1 MKAIPAGY
9 VETSKGVYE
18 RIDTL
23 QRKFMRG
30 KAILPNKN
38 TSRNRKPKPP
48 VCDGS
53 LGEAKRKTPYTGRIH
68 VRVTVRRKRTTDPD
82 NNTPKYVLDC
92 LRYAQILPD
101 DREQDITLETRQ
113 EKTREQ
119 EETLIEL
126 FRYDAKAI

>member
-1 MKAIPAGY
+1 MNSIPSGY
-9 VETSKGVYE
+9 VETKKGVYV
-18 RIDTL
+18 RRDLIPKPIL
-23 QRKFMRG
+23 Q
-30 KAILPNKN
+30 PEN

-48 VCDGS
+48 VCHGA
-53 LGEAKRKTPYTGRIH
+53 LGEAERKTPYTGRIH

-92 LRYAQILPD
+92 LRYAQVLPD

-113 EKTREQ
+113 EKTRDK